1 MKIGNKI
8 VYAIVLV
15 VTESEGSTTNEDEK
29 EMKKSGAPL
38 PEV

>member
-8 VYAIVLV
+8 AYAIVLV
-15 VTESEGSTTNEDEK
+15 VTESKGSTTNEDEK
-29 EMKKSGAPL
+29 EMKKSGAQL